1 MSEAGESLPGTI
13 ARELAA
19 GYPAADAEA
28 TQRELRRVLDIALI
42 TLAPK
47 AHAARQ
53 AGKSSILEIWKAI
66 RRDAEADFQPAL
78 AEVERLKV
86 VYVASKFMN
95 NKAVGTAI
103 TEVTLALAEEEVEGG

>member
-1 MSEAGESLPGTI
+1 MSRGNL
-13 ARELAA
+13 ARIIQELAA
-19 GYPAADAEA
+19 GYPTTDVEA
-28 TQRELRRVLDIALI
+28 TQQKLRRVLDVALT

-47 AHAARQ
+47 ARAARQ
-53 AGKSSILEIWKAI
+53 AGRSSVLEVWMAI
-66 RRDAEADFQPAL
+66 RDGAEADFQPAL

-103 TEVTLALAEEEVEGG
+103 TEVALALAEEKEAEDG

>member
-1 MSEAGESLPGTI
+1 MSGRNLAEITQG
-13 ARELAA
+13 LAA
-19 GYPAADAEA
+19 GYPAADVEA
-28 TQRELRRVLDIALI
+28 TQRELRRVLDVALI

-47 AHAARQ
+47 AQAAQQ
-53 AGKSSILEIWKAI
+53 AGRSTVLEVWMAI
-66 RRDAEADFQPAL
+66 RDGAEVDFQPAL

-103 TEVTLALAEEEVEGG
+103 TEVALAKEKEVEGD